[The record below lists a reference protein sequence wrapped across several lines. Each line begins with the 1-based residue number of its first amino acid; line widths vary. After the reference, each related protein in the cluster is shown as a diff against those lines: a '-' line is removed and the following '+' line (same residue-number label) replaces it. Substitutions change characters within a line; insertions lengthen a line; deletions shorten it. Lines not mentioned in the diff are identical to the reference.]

1 MVRFWIDYDDL
12 RSDIGLLTVFPT
24 PEHSGHYD
32 YNLSGHKLTSDLMPP
47 DHGVSGTHNQSG
59 PKRRFGKKV
68 EKRVRSILTLPRHVL
83 GETIGKQKVAAEKPT
98 SGIERIAQRKEEV
111 VVRDGRVPYVVSR
124 PIPGGKKLRKVVI
137 TVVSK
142 DQGWSNYLEDY
153 GTYRNSLTWFEL
165 SLGSHSKDSE
175 DKWRGLVVK
184 NLHAHGDF
192 KKHTVEIVDRELYER
207 ALSGE
212 VLTVWALAKS
222 TGWKN
227 TGKKVKIRYIIE

>member
-1 MVRFWIDYDDL
+1 M
-12 RSDIGLLTVFPT
+12 LLT

-32 YNLSGHKLTSDLMPP
+32 YNLSGHKLASDLMSPH
-47 DHGVSGTHNQSG
+47 HGVSGTHNQSG

-83 GETIGKQKVAAEKPT
+83 GETIGKHKIAVEKPA
-98 SGIERIAQRKEEV
+98 SGTEHIAQRKEEV
-111 VVRDGRVPYVVSR
+111 VVRDGRVPYVVSP

-165 SLGSHSKDSE
+165 SLGSRSKDSE

-207 ALSGE
+207 ALSGD

-227 TGKKVKIRYIIE
+227 TVKKVKIRYFIE